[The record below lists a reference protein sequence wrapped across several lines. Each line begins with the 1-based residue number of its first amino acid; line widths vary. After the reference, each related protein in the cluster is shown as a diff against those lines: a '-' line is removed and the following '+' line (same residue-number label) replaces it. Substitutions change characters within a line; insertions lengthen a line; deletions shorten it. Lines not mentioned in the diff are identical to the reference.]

1 MHYVVLNIKGR
12 QVRSSARN
20 DALQYDRKRFISIRI
35 NNELYSRCIFFT
47 LIMLRVITKRWY
59 QSILNYFVSNEFGIS
74 SVFPLVFQLMMVDP
88 IYTRILVFKG
98 TLNDRVITN
107 IIVYKIQPVKY
118 KKIEGLL

>member
-88 IYTRILVFKG
+88 IYARIVVFKK

-118 KKIEGLL
+118 NKIEELL